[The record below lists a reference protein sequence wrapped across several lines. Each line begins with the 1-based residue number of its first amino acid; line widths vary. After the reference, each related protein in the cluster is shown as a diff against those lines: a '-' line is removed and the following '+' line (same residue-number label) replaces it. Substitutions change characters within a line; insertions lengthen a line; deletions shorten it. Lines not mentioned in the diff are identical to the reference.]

1 MKLSPYILD
10 LLYRYELVIIPDL
23 GGFLVKSFSAQIDER
38 TNTIHPPTKRLGFNT
53 QLIENDGL
61 LANHIASIDK
71 IPYETALNFIKF
83 EITELLE
90 TLKDSDV
97 VLDKIGSFSLN
108 SEGNLV
114 FEPDNEANFSPESFG
129 LSSVVSPVVTR
140 DLTKTTEEN
149 ELASVLDSILN
160 DEDGELHEKDIVFN
174 SDSTDPGSN
183 SFLKYAAGL
192 AILLSLGY
200 VFLQQ
205 YNKNSDESI
214 ATQDLNKDQIKRI
227 QEATFEVSDELQ
239 PISVKIFKD
248 DVDKS
253 TESTENDLETSET
266 NTATDSNTTDSIAS
280 ETDDTTETVE
290 KTTLNIEKTENVI
303 AKETDETIDNTTE
316 EVVLNEDK
324 PFHIIAGAFKEINN
338 ATKKVNQLK
347 AKGYNA
353 RVVGVNKW
361 NLTQVAFD
369 SYATKAEAQK
379 ALNELKGGNKGIWIL
394 KK

>member
-38 TNTIHPPTKRLGFNT
+38 TNTIYPPTKRLGFNT

-61 LANHIASIDK
+61 LANHIASVDK

-140 DLTKTTEEN
+140 DLTKTAEEN

-160 DEDGELHEKDIVFN
+160 NEDGELHEKDIAFN
-174 SDSTDPGSN
+174 SESTDTGSN

-253 TESTENDLETSET
+253 TEDDLETSET
-266 NTATDSNTTDSIAS
+266 NTATDNGNTTDSIAS
-280 ETDDTTETVE
+280 ETDDTTET
-290 KTTLNIEKTENVI
+290 LEKTENII
-303 AKETDETIDNTTE
+303 AKETDETTDNTTE
-316 EVVLNEDK
+316 EVVLNENK
-324 PFHIIAGAFKEINN
+324 PFHIIAGVFKEVNN

-353 RVVGVNKW
+353 HVVGVNKW

-379 ALNELKGGNKGIWIL
+379 ALNELKGENKGIWIL

>member
-61 LANHIASIDK
+61 LANHIASVDK

-140 DLTKTTEEN
+140 DLTKTAEEN

-160 DEDGELHEKDIVFN
+160 NEDGELHEKDIVFD
-174 SDSTDPGSN
+174 SESTDTGSN

-253 TESTENDLETSET
+253 TEYDLETSET
-266 NTATDSNTTDSIAS
+266 NTATDNGNTTDSIAS
-280 ETDDTTETVE
+280 ETDDTTET
-290 KTTLNIEKTENVI
+290 LEKTENII
-303 AKETDETIDNTTE
+303 AKETDETTDNTTE
-316 EVVLNEDK
+316 EVVLNENK
-324 PFHIIAGAFKEINN
+324 PFHIIAGVFKEVNN

-353 RVVGVNKW
+353 HVVGVNKW

-379 ALNELKGGNKGIWIL
+379 ALNELKGENKGIWIL